1 LTKKFN
7 QVHEMKIEFEI
18 AVTNVMSS
26 VQLSPGLQP
35 LSQVKIFILISKH
48 FINLILSLVISA

>member
-1 LTKKFN
+1 
-7 QVHEMKIEFEI
+7 MKIEFEI